1 MLGNGIDFDCV
12 SRIIRA
18 PQERSPAAKRPLL
31 DHDERFSDAVVVPEA
46 GATEGTFLVE
56 EVVHDLTPSSRYV
69 HRDPSACRVRFFGKY
84 SRSSDLCFGSRY

>member
-12 SRIIRA
+12 SRIVRM
-18 PQERSPAAKRPLL
+18 PREPRSPAAKRPLL
-31 DHDERFSDAVVVPEA
+31 EHDERFLDAVVVPEA

-69 HRDPSACRVRFFGKY
+69 WIKQY
-84 SRSSDLCFGSRY
+84 W